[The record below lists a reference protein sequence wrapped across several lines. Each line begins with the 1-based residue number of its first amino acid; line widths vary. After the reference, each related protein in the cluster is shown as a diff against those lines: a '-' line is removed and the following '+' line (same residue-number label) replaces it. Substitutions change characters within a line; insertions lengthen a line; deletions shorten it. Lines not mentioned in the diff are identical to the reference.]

1 MNFNG
6 AGKGGAGSSG
16 RAALIPPPPPPA
28 AGAILFLEPLPI
40 DLHSF
45 HSDSQGDVNVCL
57 FTVHFTA
64 IFILFYQFNLKA

>member
-1 MNFNG
+1 MG
-6 AGKGGAGSSG
+6 LVRGEQEAVGVQHLS
-16 RAALIPPPPPPA
+16 PPPPPA

>member
-1 MNFNG
+1 MG
-6 AGKGGAGSSG
+6 LVRGEQEAVDVQHLS
-16 RAALIPPPPPPA
+16 PPPPPA

>member
-1 MNFNG
+1 MG
-6 AGKGGAGSSG
+6 LVRGEQEAVGVQHLS
-16 RAALIPPPPPPA
+16 PPPPPPA

>member
-1 MNFNG
+1 MG
-6 AGKGGAGSSG
+6 LVRGEQEAVGVQHLS
-16 RAALIPPPPPPA
+16 PPPPPA

-40 DLHSF
+40 DLYSF